1 MYLFTHVLQTKH
13 LLPCGP
19 LHSITSFELFIQ
31 LAFAELLQGVG
42 LLARVLILLSVFL
55 FNPQKSFL
63 PLCSEVPAQNI
74 ISHDRC
80 LSMCNQSGPG
90 LCAAVSLSKLVP
102 TQRLVSPLTHFCHFL
117 AHVVRCCHRSKLIFF
132 GRFICELWI
141 HSRVSP
147 PHDLNCVPGG
157 KSDACFSIPFPS
169 ASKNAKE
176 RLAALGKEAQ

>member
-132 GRFICELWI
+132 WPLYLWALD
-141 HSRVSP
+141 P
-147 PHDLNCVPGG
+147 FT
-157 KSDACFSIPFPS
+157 CFSSPRFELRPWWEVRCLLFNPFS
-169 ASKNAKE
+169 FC
-176 RLAALGKEAQ
+176 